1 MKYTKYGFIIKA
13 KQTKNGG
20 ILMETRCF
28 ELCSERELNPKRTFD
43 CGQCFRWNEDAD
55 GRYRGVASGR
65 AAVVWAEGDRAYIE
79 CAVSDIYFWRD
90 YLDMETDYAEARRSI
105 EVCDYLRDCAAYGEG
120 IRILRQ
126 DKWEALCSFIVSQC
140 NNIPRIKGIVEKLC
154 DLYGEPVEAPWGD
167 ARDFPTAERV
177 AALSEDDLAPLRSG
191 YRAPYILSAARAVAS
206 GDIDLEATALLPC
219 VEARAE
225 LKRLNGVGDKV
236 ANCVVLFGLHQLD
249 AFPVDVWIKRALAAN
264 MPKGFDPSSLG
275 KYAGLAQQYMFFHA
289 RETAAKA

>member
-1 MKYTKYGFIIKA
+1 
-13 KQTKNGG
+13 
-20 ILMETRCF
+20 METRCF

-126 DKWEALCSFIVSQC
+126 DKWEALCSFIISQC
-140 NNIPRIKGIVEKLC
+140 NNIPRIKGIV
-154 DLYGEPVEAPWGD
+154 D
-167 ARDFPTAERV
+167 TASRWRRHG
-177 AALSEDDLAPLRSG
+177 AMRGPSRRRSG
-191 YRAPYILSAARAVAS
+191 LRR
-206 GDIDLEATALLPC
+206 
-219 VEARAE
+219 
-225 LKRLNGVGDKV
+225 
-236 ANCVVLFGLHQLD
+236 
-249 AFPVDVWIKRALAAN
+249 
-264 MPKGFDPSSLG
+264 
-275 KYAGLAQQYMFFHA
+275 
-289 RETAAKA
+289 